1 MTLVAIG
8 MIAYGLFVTATVI
21 YLSRRRAIREKA
33 IADYQRTG
41 IRSPEYIRLYEE
53 DRT

>member
-1 MTLVAIG
+1 MILVAIG
-8 MIAYGLFVTATVI
+8 MIAYGLCAATSVV

-41 IRSPEYIRLYEE
+41 IRSPEYIRIYEE